1 MPPLRLHLCIRSKK
15 SFKFICSLQV
25 RGAYH
30 VRKISATLR
39 IQCWNGVSRAG
50 VTFLAKTYFHVFA
63 FTWWSRGWFGQFGIQ
78 YFNRE
83 YQNTIFHIKGAFTL
97 ARFWCCNCHDL
108 SFQDE
113 VVNVKLPKFKLNAN
127 FEMRDTLRSLGLE
140 DLVQKQT
147 SDLSLMA
154 PGDTLQL
161 SQFRHR

>member
-1 MPPLRLHLCIRSKK
+1 MLISQQHLHNSNAAFKAPPLHTEQKIIQIHLI
-15 SFKFICSLQV
+15 LQV

-83 YQNTIFHIKGAFTL
+83 YQNTIFHIKGMLNYPSFDFVIFMICHFRMKLWMLNYRNSNSMLTL
-97 ARFWCCNCHDL
+97 KCEIHL
-108 SFQDE
+108 E
-113 VVNVKLPKFKLNAN
+113 V
-127 FEMRDTLRSLGLE
+127 
-140 DLVQKQT
+140 
-147 SDLSLMA
+147 
-154 PGDTLQL
+154 
-161 SQFRHR
+161 